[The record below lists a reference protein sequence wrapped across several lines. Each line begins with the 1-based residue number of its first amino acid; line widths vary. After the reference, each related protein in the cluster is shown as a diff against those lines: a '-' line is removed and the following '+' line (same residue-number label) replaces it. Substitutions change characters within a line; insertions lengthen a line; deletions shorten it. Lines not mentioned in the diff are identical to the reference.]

1 MSYKSLQYITVDQC
15 QLYGAGINLKF
26 YSCNKYDVYLT
37 MICFQDNEDEGN
49 ESEGK
54 YHCTELQ

>member
-1 MSYKSLQYITVDQC
+1 MST
-15 QLYGAGINLKF
+15 LYGAGINLKF

-54 YHCTELQ
+54 YHCTVTVIAKEVFFF